1 MTTLSALN
9 CPVALPLSFMSLMQI
24 RIKRAVEKVPGGMM
38 IVPMVVG
45 SLIITANPHT
55 GEFFG
60 SFTKALFTGSLPI
73 LAVFYVCMGA
83 TVDIGSLPRV
93 VQRGGFL
100 LLTKIGLGIVVAF
113 VLGHLIGVEP
123 IKSGWLAGISTLA
136 VVAAINDTNGGLY
149 MALMGKY
156 GTTEEAA
163 AYSMM
168 ALESGPFFTM
178 VSLGIT
184 GLSGFPWQT
193 LLGAILPIC
202 VGMILGNLDTE
213 IRDLLKGSVP
223 ALIPFFAFAL
233 GATLDLHRLWEAGL
247 LGVALGVFIT
257 MFSAPFLIGIDKL
270 FGGKGTAGIAAAT
283 TAGNAAA
290 VPMLVAAANH
300 DYAEAAAPAT
310 VLVASTVIVTAMLVP
325 PLTAWWASRARQ
337 SAIAKQARESAI
349 QPVTAD

>member
-1 MTTLSALN
+1 MTRRSCAKLSPRILS
-9 CPVALPLSFMSLMQI
+9 VAKMQI
-24 RIKRAVEKVPGGMM
+24 PIKRTIEKVPGGMM

-45 SLIITANPHT
+45 SLITTAKPHT

-73 LAVFYVCMGA
+73 LAVFYVCMGT
-83 TVDIGSLPRV
+83 TVDISSLPRV

-100 LLTKIGLGIVVAF
+100 LLTKIGLGILVAF
-113 VLGHLIGVEP
+113 ALGHLIGVQP
-123 IKSGWLAGISTLA
+123 IKTGWLAGISTLA

-156 GTTEEAA
+156 GTAEEAA

-178 VSLGIT
+178 VSLGVT

-202 VGMILGNLDTE
+202 VGVILGNLDPE
-213 IRDLLKGSVP
+213 IRTLLKGSVP

-247 LGVALGVFIT
+247 LGVALGVFVT
-257 MFSAPFLIGIDKL
+257 LFSAPFLIGVDRL

-290 VPMLVAAANH
+290 VPILVAAANH

-325 PLTAWWASRARQ
+325 PLTAWWARRVKRASVVEQ
-337 SAIAKQARESAI
+337 SQRIE
-349 QPVTAD
+349 QPVSAD